1 MLHKC
6 TNLVIK
12 VLEYYVT
19 NSPYLELV
27 IQVLNIAGEGVI
39 GDEWSGFDC
48 LLLYASLQIKRR

>member
-19 NSPYLELV
+19 NSPYLGLV
-27 IQVLNIAGEGVI
+27 IQILNVAGEGVI
-39 GDEWSGFDC
+39 SDERSRFD
-48 LLLYASLQIKRR
+48 R